1 MPIHQTRL
9 TKMKHVISSIIAVIA
24 LISISSCGTTKEV
37 TYLQDLDQIEDNAIQ
52 LDKSIKIQP
61 KDQLSISVS
70 CQDKEFSLMFN
81 LPTVYYQNDSEI
93 TANLSGQKMLNY
105 SVDEEGMIE
114 FPILGKIHVAGLN
127 RWELQEKIKHDII
140 EKKLLK
146 DLVVTVEF
154 ANFKISILGEVTNP
168 GSYKINGD
176 KVTILE
182 AISLAKDLTIYG
194 RRDQV
199 YVIREENN
207 ERTTYKA
214 DLRSTDLFK
223 SPVYYL
229 QQNDIVYVQPN
240 KVRAGQSNI
249 NENNLKSVSLWISVA
264 SLLSSVAVLVATIV
278 DNKNN

>member
-1 MPIHQTRL
+1 MPIQQTHSN
-9 TKMKHVISSIIAVIA
+9 KMKHVISSIIAIIA

-37 TYLQDLDQIEDNAIQ
+37 TYLQDLDKIQNNAIQ
-52 LDKSIKIQP
+52 LDKGIKIQP

-70 CQDKEFSLMFN
+70 CQDKEFSAMLN
-81 LPTVYYQNDSEI
+81 LPTVYYQYDSEI
-93 TANLSGQKMLNY
+93 TANSKGQKMLNY
-105 SVDEEGMIE
+105 SVDEKGWID
-114 FPILGKIHVAGLN
+114 FPVLGKIKAAGLN
-127 RWELQEKIKHDII
+127 RWELQDKIKNELISRKI
-140 EKKLLK
+140 LK
-146 DLVVTVEF
+146 GLVVTVEF

-207 ERTTYKA
+207 QRTTYKV

-229 QQNDIVYVQPN
+229 QQNDIIYVQPN
-240 KVRAGQSNI
+240 EVRAGQSNI

-264 SLLSSVAVLVATIV
+264 SLLSSVAVLVTTIIN
-278 DNKNN
+278 NKNN

>member
-1 MPIHQTRL
+1 MR
-9 TKMKHVISSIIAVIA
+9 HVISSIIAVFA

-37 TYLQDLDQIEDNAIQ
+37 TYLQDLDQIEDNIIQ

-61 KDQLSISVS
+61 KDQLTITVS
-70 CQDKEFSLMFN
+70 CQDKEFSAMFN
-81 LPTVYYQNDSEI
+81 LPVVTYQGNSEI
-93 TANLSGQKMLNY
+93 TGDGGASQRNLHY
-105 SVDEEGMIE
+105 SVDEDGMIE
-114 FPILGKIHVAGLN
+114 FPILGKIHAAGLN
-127 RWELQEKIKHDII
+127 RWELQNKIKQDII
-140 EKKLLK
+140 KRKLLK

-154 ANFKISILGEVTNP
+154 ANFKISVLGEVTNP

-214 DLRSTDLFK
+214 DLRSTNLFK